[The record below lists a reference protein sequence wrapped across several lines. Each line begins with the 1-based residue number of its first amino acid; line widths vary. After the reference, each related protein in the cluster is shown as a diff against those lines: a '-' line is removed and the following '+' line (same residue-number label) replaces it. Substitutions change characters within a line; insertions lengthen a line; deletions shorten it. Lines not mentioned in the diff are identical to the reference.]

1 MVNRLTGIDYQN
13 LLEGAGDDAEDEA
26 DEALLLERLNA
37 LGLEGSEAEQAAGA
51 APPPRVRAD
60 GQVIGIAGRPKPPL
74 SQSAYRF
81 AQGVIEGKSRRQ
93 AYREAYPEAK
103 GSDATIS
110 AAAAKLMRDPRVEK
124 LVADGWM
131 ETTEALADD
140 MVATKRYVMRSL
152 VALSKAGK
160 QETTRLRA
168 LELLGK
174 SAGVWRE
181 QQAPTEAPV
190 TAEQLRREL
199 NAHLRLVAN
208 SKGDA
213 AKG

>member
-1 MVNRLTGIDYQN
+1 MANRLTGIDYQN
-13 LLEGAGDDAEDEA
+13 LLEGAALDAEDDA
-26 DEALLLERLNA
+26 DEALMLARLNQ
-37 LGLEGSEAEQAAGA
+37 LGIEPGEAEQAAA
-51 APPPRVRAD
+51 FAESPRVRKD
-60 GQVIGIAGRPKPPL
+60 GEVVGIGGRPKPPL
-74 SQSAYRF
+74 SPSAFKF

-93 AYREAYPEAK
+93 AYREAYPEAR

-110 AAAAKLMRDPRVEK
+110 AAAAKLMRDPRVQKIVE
-124 LVADGWM
+124 DGWA

-140 MVATKRYVMRSL
+140 LAATKRYVLRSL

-160 QETTRLRA
+160 QEGTRLRA

-181 QQAPTEAPV
+181 QAAPTEAPV

-199 NAHLRLVAN
+199 NAHLRLVA
-208 SKGDA
+208 G

>member
-1 MVNRLTGIDYQN
+1 MSNRLSGIDYQN
-13 LLEGAGDDAEDEA
+13 LLEGAGQDAEDEA
-26 DEALLLERLNA
+26 DEALMLARLNQ
-37 LGLEGSEAEQAAGA
+37 LGIEPGEAEQAAA
-51 APPPRVRAD
+51 FSDPPRVRKD
-60 GQVIGIAGRPKPPL
+60 GEVIGIGGRPKPPL
-74 SQSAYRF
+74 SPAAVKF

-93 AYREAYPEAK
+93 AYREAYPEAR

-124 LVADGWM
+124 IVADGWM

-140 MVATKRYVMRSL
+140 LVATKRYVMRSL

-160 QETTRLRA
+160 QETVRIRA

-174 SAGVWRE
+174 ASGVWRE
-181 QQAPTEAPV
+181 QAPTEAPV

-199 NAHLRLVAN
+199 NAHLRLVG
-208 SKGDA
+208 KG
-213 AKG
+213 